1 MLKQRFSEALEYA
14 TTLHSKQIR
23 KGSDTPFITHL
34 LSVSALILEDGG
46 SEDEAIAG
54 LLHDAVEDQGGLIR
68 LEEIKVKFGDNV
80 AGIILECSESH
91 THPKPPWKD
100 RKMASIRKMNNVSDS
115 AIRVI
120 LADKI
125 HNARSIIHEY
135 HKHGEKFWDSF
146 KAGKEGTVWY
156 YKEILSVLQKR
167 TFSVLLDE
175 LSQLVL
181 TIENL
186 QESTSTSHLE
196 KESKARPTF
205 KKITPEE
212 LEEHRQVMREAARE
226 AGEAMKRGDH
236 REN

>member
-1 MLKQRFSEALEYA
+1 LEYA
-14 TTLHSKQIR
+14 TNLHSKQTR
-23 KGSDTPFITHL
+23 KGSDTPFIAHL
-34 LSVSALILEDGG
+34 LCVSALILEDGG

-68 LEEIKVKFGDNV
+68 LEEIKTKFGYTV

-100 RKMASIRKMNNVSDS
+100 RKKASISKMNNVSDS

-135 HKHGEKFWDSF
+135 NKHGEKFWDSF

-156 YKEILSVLQKR
+156 YKEILSVLKKR
-167 TFSVLLDE
+167 TSSILLDE

-186 QESTSTSHLE
+186 QESDSLSHL
-196 KESKARPTF
+196 KNESKARPTF
-205 KKITPEE
+205 KEITPEE
-212 LEEHRQVMREAARE
+212 LEEHRQVMREAARK
-226 AGEAMKRGDH
+226 ASEAMKRGDH
-236 REN
+236 PKN